1 MHDFASQGEL
11 TILTAAWRSGGSL
24 ARSLSASARGNLDTC
39 STTVGHGGGES
50 SSRPGEDRPP
60 DLSLRPEEDAPVA
73 MSTAE
78 ANLEPMT
85 SKTKARRGEN
95 NLANSQV
102 PNFLSSRGGSSPVLP
117 DGFRQNA
124 QENCQNARKNAP
136 A

>member
-1 MHDFASQGEL
+1 MSSVLTSRCVHDFASQGEL

-85 SKTKARRGEN
+85 SKTKV
-95 NLANSQV
+95 ANW
-102 PNFLSSRGGSSPVLP
+102 
-117 DGFRQNA
+117 
-124 QENCQNARKNAP
+124 
-136 A
+136 